1 MTLPI
6 QFSTEASVELDK
18 AATWYDEQRA
28 GLGAEFMVA
37 VDEALNTLAMWPHSG
52 APINDVT
59 SDLEVRR
66 VPLTRFPYHLAYLVL
81 GDRVRILAVAHD
93 HRRPAYWAAR
103 VTR

>member
-66 VPLTRFPYHLAYLVL
+66 VYIVVRHHSTGGDTKQASDPKARAYRQRPRL
-81 GDRVRILAVAHD
+81 G
-93 HRRPAYWAAR
+93 
-103 VTR
+103 